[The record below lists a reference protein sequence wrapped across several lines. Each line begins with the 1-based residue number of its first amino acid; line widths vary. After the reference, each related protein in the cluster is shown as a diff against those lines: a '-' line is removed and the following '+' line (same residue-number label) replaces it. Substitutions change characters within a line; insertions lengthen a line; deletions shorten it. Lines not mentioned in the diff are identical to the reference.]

1 MNALPPSQISICY
14 LSDVPN
20 HCGVMFG
27 TYSLRRITKGVRP
40 FRLVWSGDTI
50 YRKQVR
56 AVLAEMRA
64 GVGFSREFGPSGEV
78 LAALEAFGCVQIER
92 ID

>member
-1 MNALPPSQISICY
+1 MKRFNICY

-20 HCGVMFG
+20 HCGVMLG
-27 TYSLRRITKGVRP
+27 TYSLRRIAKGVRT
-40 FRLVWSGDTI
+40 FRFVWSGDTV
-50 YRKQVR
+50 YQKQVR

-64 GVGFSREFGPSGEV
+64 GGFSREFGPSGEV
-78 LAALEAFGCVQIER
+78 LAALEAFGCVQLER